1 MEKDMKPRL
10 VMKLQRKKQAEKENN
25 VRYVSNFF
33 PSVLNIIT
41 ILLLVIN
48 TISSIFNYCS
58 INIILTANSCDCFLK
73 EELYTTA

>member
-41 ILLLVIN
+41 ILILVLLVVYL
-48 TISSIFNYCS
+48 TIVV
-58 INIILTANSCDCFLK
+58 LT
-73 EELYTTA
+73 

>member
-1 MEKDMKPRL
+1 MKPRL

-41 ILLLVIN
+41 ILILVLLVVYL
-48 TISSIFNYCS
+48 TIVV
-58 INIILTANSCDCFLK
+58 LT
-73 EELYTTA
+73 